1 MKVISELV
9 TNGKISVKKG
19 FTFIEIMVV
28 VVIVG
33 ILAAASVPKFLGA
46 IAKSKA
52 TEVTVTV
59 SEWDKLETAYIG
71 NKKIAGTWKDIGFDP
86 PGKEDKDGRFA
97 TSYFKYRED
106 LTENNKSGS
115 GTQLGI
121 SVYNTIVLNDCTPD
135 EKFSHWQFKVITP
148 KSGDAYIIQPLTGNT
163 AECLVLTPTL
173 QNKYPGITNRN
184 P

>member
-1 MKVISELV
+1 M
-9 TNGKISVKKG
+9 KKG

-33 ILAAASVPKFLGA
+33 ILAAVSVPKLFGA

-52 TEVTVTV
+52 TEVTVVV

-71 NKKIAGTWKDIGFDP
+71 DKKIAGTWKDIGFVP
-86 PGKEDKDGRFA
+86 PGKEEDDGRFA

-106 LTENNKSGS
+106 FTENSKSGNP
-115 GTQLGI
+115 QLGI
-121 SVYNTIVLNDCTPD
+121 SVYNTVALNECAPD

-148 KSGDAYIIQPLTGNT
+148 KSGDAYIIQPMTGNSS
-163 AECLVLTPTL
+163 ECLILTPTL
-173 QNKYPGITNRN
+173 QDKYPGTTNRN